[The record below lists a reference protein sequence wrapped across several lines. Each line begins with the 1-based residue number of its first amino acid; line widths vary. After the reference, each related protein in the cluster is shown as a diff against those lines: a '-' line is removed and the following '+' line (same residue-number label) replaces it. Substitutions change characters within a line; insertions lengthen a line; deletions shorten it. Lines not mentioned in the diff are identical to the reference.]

1 MGESPRGYALD
12 MRVTLVADPD
22 LPTELAMRVARD
34 LPGRLRQR
42 LGPGLDWEVRTYTA
56 PLAAEEQVDISA
68 MLTAVRPQLPESG
81 WDIGIFLTDL
91 PRRLGL
97 DAVSAEVSSDDRV
110 ALLSL
115 PALGG
120 FQLAGRTLEAVV
132 DVIGLLLHPPTSRD
146 RVAGEVPVIGRRVT
160 RDAEPGRIAPDR
172 YVMPGLRG
180 RMRLL
185 AGMVR
190 ANRPWRL
197 FTSLSRALAGVF
209 ATAAFGVIN
218 DTAWQLS
225 NALDAWRQTLI
236 MVLSVLALAAWII
249 VDHELWERP
258 GGWLPKARARLY
270 NTVTLITITLG
281 VLCLYAVLFVVLTGV
296 GALVLVPGPLAG
308 RLNHRP
314 SVTDYLTLAWF
325 LTSGAMVGGAF
336 GSGLEDDGTVRKAA
350 YGHRQR
356 DRLAKQ

>member
-1 MGESPRGYALD
+1 
-12 MRVTLVADPD
+12 MRVALVSDPD
-22 LPTELAMRVARD
+22 LPTELAVRVARE
-34 LPGRLRQR
+34 LPGRLRER
-42 LGPGLDWEVRTYTA
+42 LGPGFDWQVRTYTA
-56 PLAAEEQVDISA
+56 PLSAEEQVDISA
-68 MLTAVRPQLPESG
+68 MLTAVRPHLPESG
-81 WDIGIFLTDL
+81 WDVAVFLTDL

-97 DAVSAEVSSDDRV
+97 DAVSAEVSTGDRV

-115 PALGG
+115 PALGT
-120 FQLAGRTLEAVV
+120 FHLAGQTLEAVV
-132 DVIGLLLHPPTSRD
+132 NVIGLLILPPTGRD
-146 RVAGEVPVIGRRVT
+146 RVRAIGRRVEG
-160 RDAEPGRIAPDR
+160 DAEPGRVVPDR
-172 YVMPGLRG
+172 YVIPGLRG
-180 RMRLL
+180 RARLL

-225 NALDAWRQTLI
+225 NALDTWRQSLI
-236 MVLSVLALAAWII
+236 MVLSILALAAWII

-258 GGWLPKARARLY
+258 GGRLPKARAHLY

-296 GALVLVPGPLAG
+296 AALVLVPAPLSET
-308 RLNHRP
+308 LNHRP
-314 SVTDYLTLAWF
+314 GVTDYLALAWF
-325 LTSGAMVGGAF
+325 LTSSAMVGGAF

-356 DRLAKQ
+356 DRLAEQQNI

>member
-1 MGESPRGYALD
+1 
-12 MRVTLVADPD
+12 MRIALVADPD
-22 LPTELAMRVARD
+22 LPTELAVRVARD
-34 LPGRLRQR
+34 LPGRLRER
-42 LGPGLDWEVRTYTA
+42 LGPGFDWQVRAYTA

-68 MLTAVRPQLPESG
+68 MLTAVRPHLPESG
-81 WDIGIFLTDL
+81 WDVAVFLTDL

-97 DAVSAEVSSDDRV
+97 DAVSAEVSTVDRV

-115 PALGG
+115 PALGT
-120 FQLAGRTLEAVV
+120 FHLVGRTLEAVV
-132 DVIGLLLHPPTSRD
+132 NVVGLLVLPPTGRD
-146 RVAGEVPVIGRRVT
+146 RVPAIGRRVEG
-160 RDAEPGRIAPDR
+160 DAEPCRVVPDR

-180 RMRLL
+180 RARLL

-225 NALDAWRQTLI
+225 NALDTWRQSLI
-236 MVLSVLALAAWII
+236 MVLSILALAAWII

-258 GGWLPKARARLY
+258 GGRVPKARALLY

-296 GALVLVPGPLAG
+296 GALVLVPAL
-308 RLNHRP
+308 LSETLHHRP
-314 SVTDYLTLAWF
+314 GVTDYLALAWF
-325 LTSGAMVGGAF
+325 LTSSAMVGGAF

-350 YGHRQR
+350 YGQRQR
-356 DRLAKQ
+356 DRLAEQQNV

>member
-1 MGESPRGYALD
+1 
-12 MRVTLVADPD
+12 MRIALVADPD
-22 LPTELAMRVARD
+22 LPTELAVRVARD
-34 LPGRLRQR
+34 LPGRLRER
-42 LGPGLDWEVRTYTA
+42 LGPGFDWQVCAYTA

-68 MLTAVRPQLPESG
+68 MLTAVRPHLPESG
-81 WDIGIFLTDL
+81 WDAGIFLTDL

-97 DAVSAEVSSDDRV
+97 DAVSAEVSTGDRV

-115 PALGG
+115 PALGA
-120 FQLAGRTLEAVV
+120 FHLVGRTLEAVV
-132 DVIGLLLHPPTSRD
+132 DVVGLLVLPPTGRD
-146 RVAGEVPVIGRRVT
+146 LLPAIGRRVEGDT
-160 RDAEPGRIAPDR
+160 EPGRVVPAR

-180 RMRLL
+180 RVRLL

-225 NALDAWRQTLI
+225 TALDTWRQSLI
-236 MVLSVLALAAWII
+236 MVLSILALAAWII

-258 GGWLPKARARLY
+258 GGRVPKARARLY
-270 NTVTLITITLG
+270 NTVTLISITLG

-296 GALVLVPGPLAG
+296 GALVLVPDPLSKT
-308 RLNHRP
+308 LNHRP
-314 SVTDYLTLAWF
+314 IVTDYLALAWF
-325 LTSGAMVGGAF
+325 LTSSAMVGGAF

-350 YGHRQR
+350 YGQRQR
-356 DRLAKQ
+356 DRLAEQQNV

>member
-1 MGESPRGYALD
+1 
-12 MRVTLVADPD
+12 MRIALVADPD
-22 LPTELAMRVARD
+22 LPTELAVRVARD
-34 LPGRLRQR
+34 LPGRLRER
-42 LGPGLDWEVRTYTA
+42 LGPGFDWQVCAHTA

-68 MLTAVRPQLPESG
+68 MLTAVRPHLPESG
-81 WDIGIFLTDL
+81 WDVGIFLTDL

-97 DAVSAEVSSDDRV
+97 DAVSAEVSTGDRV

-115 PALGG
+115 PALGT
-120 FQLAGRTLEAVV
+120 FHLVDRTLEAVLNV
-132 DVIGLLLHPPTSRD
+132 VGLLVLPPTGRD
-146 RVAGEVPVIGRRVT
+146 RLPAIGRRVEADT
-160 RDAEPGRIAPDR
+160 EPGRVVPDR

-180 RMRLL
+180 RVRLL

-225 NALDAWRQTLI
+225 TALDSWRQSLI
-236 MVLSVLALAAWII
+236 MVLSILALAAWII

-258 GGWLPKARARLY
+258 GGRVPKARARLY

-281 VLCLYAVLFVVLTGV
+281 VLCLYVVLFVVLTGV
-296 GALVLVPGPLAG
+296 GALVLVPAPLSKT
-308 RLNHRP
+308 LNHLP
-314 SVTDYLTLAWF
+314 GVTDYLALAWF
-325 LTSGAMVGGAF
+325 LTSSAMVGGAF

-350 YGHRQR
+350 YGQRQR
-356 DRLAKQ
+356 DRLAEQQNV

>member
-1 MGESPRGYALD
+1 
-12 MRVTLVADPD
+12 MRVALVADPD

-34 LPGRLRQR
+34 LPGRLQER
-42 LGPGLDWEVRTYTA
+42 LGRGSDWQVRTYTA
-56 PLAAEEQVDISA
+56 PLSAEEQVDISA
-68 MLTAVRPQLPESG
+68 MLTAVRPQLPEYG
-81 WDIGIFLTDL
+81 WDVAVFLTDL

-97 DAVSAEVSSDDRV
+97 DAVSAEVSTDDCV

-115 PALGG
+115 PALGS
-120 FQLAGRTLEAVV
+120 FHLADRTLEAVAN
-132 DVIGLLLHPPTSRD
+132 VIGLIVLPPTGRD
-146 RVAGEVPVIGRRVT
+146 RVPAIGRRVDE
-160 RDAEPGRIAPDR
+160 DAGPGRAIPDR

-180 RMRLL
+180 RARLL

-225 NALDAWRQTLI
+225 SALETWRQSLI
-236 MVLSVLALAAWII
+236 MVLSILALVAWII

-258 GGWLPKARARLY
+258 GGRLPKARARLY

-281 VLCLYAVLFVVLTGV
+281 VLCLYAVLFVVLIGV
-296 GALVLVPGPLAG
+296 DALVLVSAPLSQT
-308 RLNHRP
+308 LNHRP
-314 SVTDYLTLAWF
+314 DVTDYLALAWF
-325 LTSGAMVGGAF
+325 LASSAMVGGAF
-336 GSGLEDDGTVRKAA
+336 GSGLEDDGAVRKAA
-350 YGHRQR
+350 YGQRQR
-356 DRLAKQ
+356 ARLAEQQDV